1 MSNTPVTPDAQL
13 ATRVQEAIAKRDKA
27 KEKNIQLKT
36 TAEIARNQA
45 KEDAARAKEL
55 FGVDSLEQLQQLAAS
70 TYKKDLADVEAFEK
84 AVNDYVDKVEAAFK
98 QQGE

>member
-55 FGVDSLEQLQQLAAS
+55 FGVDNLEQLQQLAAS

-84 AVNDYVDKVEAAFK
+84 AVNDYVEKVDTAFK